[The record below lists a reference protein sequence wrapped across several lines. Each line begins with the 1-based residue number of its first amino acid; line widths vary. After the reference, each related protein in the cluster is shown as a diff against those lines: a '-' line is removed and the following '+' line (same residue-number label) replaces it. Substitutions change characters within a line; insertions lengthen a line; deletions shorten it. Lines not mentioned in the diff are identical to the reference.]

1 MVGIEAGTTRTN
13 LIAEIAAMTP
23 AGLDELC
30 RSYWDPVYAFLRRSG
45 HRPEEAMDLAQGF
58 FARILES
65 KSLGNIDSR
74 RGRFRAWLLGALQHY
89 VANDRRSANT
99 LKRGRGTVAISIDAD
114 GAESRCA
121 YELAHELTPE
131 RAYDRR
137 WALAVTERVMAQL
150 EQEHALRGKRARF
163 LRLRPF
169 LVGDG
174 AGYRPLAEELGEA
187 EGTLRQRVDRMRRR
201 YRLLL
206 RAEIQRLVA
215 RSSDVDAELR
225 HLLAALS

>member
-1 MVGIEAGTTRTN
+1 V
-13 LIAEIAAMTP
+13 
-23 AGLDELC
+23 
-30 RSYWDPVYAFLRRSG
+30 RR
-45 HRPEEAMDLAQGF
+45 
-58 FARILES
+58 
-65 KSLGNIDSR
+65 
-74 RGRFRAWLLGALQHY
+74 
-89 VANDRRSANT
+89 
-99 LKRGRGTVAISIDAD
+99 
-114 GAESRCA
+114 ESRCA
-121 YELAHELTPE
+121 YERAHELTPE

-169 LVGDG
+169 LIGDG

-215 RSSDVDAELR
+215 LSSDVDAELR
-225 HLLAALS
+225 HQSEASGIALGRHTAYLQSALSVARRGAGLKLDPASLHPPPRGRSPGGSRPAPGGVRRPRAWRRRILEARSSRGPSTTIPPRRRRPPGSTPAPPNGSIQ